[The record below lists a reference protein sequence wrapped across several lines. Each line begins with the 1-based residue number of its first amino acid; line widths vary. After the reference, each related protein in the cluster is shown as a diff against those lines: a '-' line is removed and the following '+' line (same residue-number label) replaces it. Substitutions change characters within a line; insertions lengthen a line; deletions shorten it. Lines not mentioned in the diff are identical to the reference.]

1 MRWYSWVAALLILMF
16 VSGSAFTAG
25 VTAERG
31 NLLPGSVR
39 VEPTE
44 LQRQFSIF
52 WEAWELVE
60 RHYVDRSA
68 VDPQEM
74 TYGAIAGMID
84 SLGDD
89 GHTRFMTPEELV
101 LQSSDIAGRFFGI
114 GAEIGQRDGHPVI
127 VAPMDGSPAEQAGI
141 QAGDIIVE
149 VDGQPVAGM
158 SLDQIVRMIRGPE
171 GEPVRL
177 AVIHPGQMELVEIT
191 IVRAQI
197 EVNPVS
203 WAMVPGTDIAHLRL
217 SQFNANA
224 NDRLLQSMRE
234 IRDAGARAMV
244 VDMRNNVGGLL
255 DQAVLVTSQFV
266 PEGNVVLEQDAQGN
280 RRAIPVERGGV
291 ATDIPIVVLV
301 NRGTASGAEIF
312 AGAMQDHE
320 RGPVVGETTFGTGT
334 VLSTF
339 SLSDGSAML
348 LGTSQW
354 LTPEGRQ
361 IWKLGIT
368 PDEELP
374 LPLAVPPLRPR
385 ELEEMTPEEFMYSE
399 DVQILRAVEL
409 LSGPR

>member
-1 MRWYSWVAALLILMF
+1 MRSYQEERMRWYGWVAALLILMF
-16 VSGSAFTAG
+16 VSGTAFTAG

-31 NLLPGSVR
+31 NLLPGSIR

-44 LQRQFSIF
+44 LQEQFSIF

-68 VDPQEM
+68 VDSRQM
-74 TYGAIAGMID
+74 TYGAISGMID
-84 SLGDD
+84 ALGDD
-89 GHTRFMTPEELV
+89 GHTRFMTPEEMA
-101 LQSSDIAGRFFGI
+101 LQSSDIMGRFYGI
-114 GAEIGQRDGHPVI
+114 GAELGQRDGHPVI

-171 GEPVRL
+171 GVPVRL

-197 EVNPVS
+197 QVNPVS
-203 WAMVPGTDIAHLRL
+203 WAMIPGTDVAHLRL
-217 SQFNANA
+217 SAFNANA
-224 NDRLLQSMRE
+224 NERLLQSVRE
-234 IRDAGARAMV
+234 IEAAGASGMV
-244 VDMRNNVGGLL
+244 VDMRNNTGGLL
-255 DQAVLVTSQFV
+255 DQAVLVTSQFLSG
-266 PEGNVVLEQDAQGN
+266 GNVVLEQDAQGN
-280 RRAIPVERGGV
+280 RRSIPVERGGI
-291 ATDIPIVVLV
+291 ATDIPIVVLI

-312 AGAMQDHE
+312 AGAMQDYQ
-320 RGPVVGETTFGTGT
+320 RGSLVGETTFGTGT

-361 IWKLGIT
+361 IWRVGIA

-374 LPLAVPPLRPR
+374 MPLNVLP
-385 ELEEMTPEEFMYSE
+385 PEDFGASE
-399 DVQILRAVEL
+399 DVQLLRAVEML
-409 LSGPR
+409 TQPR

>member
-234 IRDAGARAMV
+234 IRAAGARAMV

-385 ELEEMTPEEFMYSE
+385 ELEEMTPEEFMSSE

>member
-385 ELEEMTPEEFMYSE
+385 ELEEMTPEEFMSSE